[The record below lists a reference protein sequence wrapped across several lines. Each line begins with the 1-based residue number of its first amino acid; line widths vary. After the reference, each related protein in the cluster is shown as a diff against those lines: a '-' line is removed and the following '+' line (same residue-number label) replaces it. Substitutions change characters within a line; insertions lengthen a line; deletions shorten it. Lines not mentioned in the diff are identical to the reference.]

1 MDSQSLDTIAAL
13 NAANEQMEI
22 DDEDDTKTQ
31 GQAQSETQHV
41 QATETVS
48 HSKRAKSLVWNHF
61 VIVGVEADGKRRSRC
76 IHCNKKLVS
85 KHLLLVFW
93 KIYERVLSLSKHLD
107 QG

>member
-61 VIVGVEADGKRRSRC
+61 VVVGVEADGKRRSRC

-93 KIYERVLSLSKHLD
+93 KISERVLSLSKHLD